1 VELVDTLDLGSS
13 AERCKS
19 SSLLGG
25 TKYKSGGN
33 DTCGHMSID
42 RRDLAQRLVDRQLN
56 REGASPSSCTTGL
69 KQFSPF

>member
-1 VELVDTLDLGSS
+1 
-13 AERCKS
+13 
-19 SSLLGG
+19 
-25 TKYKSGGN
+25 
-33 DTCGHMSID
+33 MSID